1 MSEDKLLQLD
11 LKLDNIHLFLA
22 KFDET
27 VTHLQELV
35 VSVDKV
41 AALQE
46 QRIAAYERQQ
56 EVIHQRIYSVRE
68 EYELKFEKL
77 QDKRNLEHKEVMER
91 VAVNER
97 ELAKW
102 KWLVLGGFGVL
113 SFIGAIA
120 SYIS

>member
-46 QRIAAYERQQ
+46 QRIAAYEKQQ
-56 EVIHQRIYSVRE
+56 EVIHKRIYSVRE
-68 EYELKFEKL
+68 EYETKFEKL
-77 QDKRNLEHKEVMER
+77 QDKRNVEHKEVLER
-91 VAVNER
+91 ITLSER

-102 KWLVLGGFGVL
+102 KWLVIGGFSVL
-113 SFIGAIA
+113 SFIGALT
-120 SYIS
+120 SYVG